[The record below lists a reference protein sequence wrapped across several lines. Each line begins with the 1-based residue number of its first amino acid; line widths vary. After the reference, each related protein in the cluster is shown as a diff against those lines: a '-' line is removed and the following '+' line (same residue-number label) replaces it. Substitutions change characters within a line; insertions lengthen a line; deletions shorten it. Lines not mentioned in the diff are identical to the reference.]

1 MWSQAANLANQVAPG
16 LTDKVLQHG
25 AHLIDIVAPPLE
37 EGDAYDGYN
46 DNDENDDNY
55 FDENGNIPGNEVIH
69 FDPLAQSPESAAAT
83 ISSLK
88 AEIRE
93 MDEASALSAC
103 SMKEMGAM
111 LRERESQ
118 LAEVTSQLQIK
129 KDINSNHDSNS
140 NTNSNATPTPPLPT
154 NSSLPPSPQP
164 PTSMRLTQLERL
176 TSEQTL
182 KLANLTTQLN
192 QKSSE
197 VASGANTIVNLQ
209 KVSERSEAKIR
220 M

>member
-55 FDENGNIPGNEVIH
+55 FDENGNFPGNEVIH

-129 KDINSNHDSNS
+129 KDINSNHDSN
-140 NTNSNATPTPPLPT
+140 TNSNATPTPPLPVL
-154 NSSLPPSPQP
+154 LPPSLTP
-164 PTSMRLTQLERL
+164 PTT
-176 TSEQTL
+176 
-182 KLANLTTQLN
+182 A
-192 QKSSE
+192 
-197 VASGANTIVNLQ
+197 A
-209 KVSERSEAKIR
+209 
-220 M
+220 